1 TVSARKGKPTPS
13 QPCRTRGGTPMKK
26 LLALALF
33 PMLAAA
39 LSVPAFAKKYPEPSP
54 FPISW
59 ELKFEHAKPKRI
71 VVDSV
76 PYWYLTYSVE
86 NDTKDDQE
94 FLPVFEMATNEGQ
107 KAQSDMTI
115 PCKVFNRIKQDEGDA
130 LLESAVEIAGT
141 VHPG

>member
-1 TVSARKGKPTPS
+1 
-13 QPCRTRGGTPMKK
+13 MKK

-39 LSVPAFAKKYPEPSP
+39 LAVPAFAKKYPEPSP
-54 FPISW
+54 FPTSW
-59 ELKFEHAKPKRI
+59 ELKFEHAKPKRM

-94 FLPVFEMATNEGQ
+94 FLPVFEMVTNEG
-107 KAQSDMTI
+107 KKVQSDMNI
-115 PCKVFNRIKQDEGDA
+115 PGKVFNRIKRDEGDD
-130 LLESAVEIAGT
+130 LLESAVKIAGT
-141 VHPG
+141 IHTGE